1 MSDAKPDK
9 SAADGLR
16 IDKWLWQARFFKS
29 RSLASKI
36 VQGGKVRVN
45 KTTTSKAHYA
55 VKPGDVLT
63 FQQGALT
70 RVIEIV
76 ALGTRRGPAPEAR
89 QLYNDLAPPPERA
102 PGSEESAEDAAVR
115 APAPAKREDGS
126 GRPTKKERR
135 QLDQAFVA
143 PED

>member
-1 MSDAKPDK
+1 MSDADPGKAG
-9 SAADGLR
+9 SESLR

-45 KTTTSKAHYA
+45 KTPTTKAHYA
-55 VKPGDVLT
+55 VRPGDVLT

-70 RVIEIV
+70 RVIQVV

-89 QLYNDLAPPPERA
+89 QLYNDLAPPPERGPGA
-102 PGSEESAEDAAVR
+102 PDEADTPLT
-115 APAPAKREDGS
+115 APAPAQRDEGT

-135 QLDQAFVA
+135 QLDQAFIA

>member
-9 SAADGLR
+9 GAADSLR

-45 KTTTSKAHYA
+45 KTPTSKAHYA

-76 ALGTRRGPAPEAR
+76 ALGSRRGPAPEAR

-102 PGSEESAEDAAVR
+102 PGSTDSSDETPAT
-115 APAPAKREDGS
+115 APAPAKREEGS

-135 QLDQAFVA
+135 QLDQAFVD

>member
-1 MSDAKPDK
+1 MSNAEPGKV
-9 SAADGLR
+9 SAESLR

-29 RSLASKI
+29 RSLASKV
-36 VQGGKVRVN
+36 VQAGKVRVN
-45 KTTTSKAHYA
+45 KAPTSKAHYA
-55 VKPGDVLT
+55 VRPGDVLT
-63 FQQGALT
+63 FQQGSLT

-89 QLYNDLAPPPERA
+89 QLYSDLAPPPERG
-102 PGSEESAEDAAVR
+102 PSSEGEREDRPMRPR
-115 APAPAKREDGS
+115 APAVRDEGT

-135 QLDQAFVA
+135 QLDKALG

>member
-1 MSDAKPDK
+1 MSNADPGKL
-9 SAADGLR
+9 SAESLR

-29 RSLASKI
+29 RSLASKV

-45 KTTTSKAHYA
+45 KAPTSKAHYA
-55 VKPGDVLT
+55 VRPGDVLT
-63 FQQGALT
+63 FQQGSLT

-89 QLYNDLAPPPERA
+89 QLYKDLAPPPERGPA
-102 PGSEESAEDAAVR
+102 EVGEKEERPLSPRSPAVR
-115 APAPAKREDGS
+115 DEGS

-135 QLDQAFVA
+135 QLDKALSS
-143 PED
+143 DD